1 MNARPPIAFQLWRR
15 LRPVALFALALL
27 LFLPAC
33 TERTDTEGEANTED
47 TTTPEQ
53 GQTSSDSSQDSSIV
67 QIIAQHERFSTLA
80 TAFDSAGLIERL
92 RSSGPYTVFA
102 PTNDAFDDLPEGAL
116 DELLLSGSRDRL
128 AAILSSH
135 IIEGENDADELQRRS
150 SVTTL
155 DGGNLEITQQGDRVV
170 LDPDDGNSAT
180 ILETNIPASNGVI
193 HVVDAVLMPPAQNQE

>member
-1 MNARPPIAFQLWRR
+1 MNACPPIAFQLWCR
-15 LRPVALFALALL
+15 LRPVTLFAIALL
-27 LFLPAC
+27 LLPAC

-47 TTTPEQ
+47 TATTQQ
-53 GQTSSDSSQDSSIV
+53 GRTSSDSSQDSSIV

-128 AAILSSH
+128 AAILNYH
-135 IIEGENDADELQRRS
+135 IVEGENDADELQRRS
-150 SVTTL
+150 SITTL
-155 DGGNLEITQQGDRVV
+155 DGANLEITRQGDRVV

-180 ILETNIPASNGVI
+180 ILETDIPASNGII
-193 HVVDAVLMPPAQNQE
+193 HVVDAVLMPPAQDQE

>member
-1 MNARPPIAFQLWRR
+1 MNTCPPIAFQLWCR
-15 LRPVALFALALL
+15 LRPVTLFAIALL
-27 LFLPAC
+27 LLPAC

-47 TTTPEQ
+47 TATTQQ
-53 GQTSSDSSQDSSIV
+53 GRTSSDSSQDSSIV

-128 AAILSSH
+128 AAILNYH
-135 IIEGENDADELQRRS
+135 IVEGENDADELQRRS
-150 SVTTL
+150 SITTL
-155 DGGNLEITQQGDRVV
+155 DGANLEITRQGDRVV

-180 ILETNIPASNGVI
+180 ILETDIPASNGII
-193 HVVDAVLMPPAQNQE
+193 HVVDAVLMPPAQDQE

>member
-1 MNARPPIAFQLWRR
+1 MNACPPIAFQLWCR
-15 LRPVALFALALL
+15 LRPVTLFAIALL
-27 LFLPAC
+27 LLPAC

-47 TTTPEQ
+47 TATTQQ
-53 GQTSSDSSQDSSIV
+53 GRTSSDSSQDSSIV

-128 AAILSSH
+128 AAILSYH
-135 IIEGENDADELQRRS
+135 IVEGENDADELQRRS
-150 SVTTL
+150 SITTL
-155 DGGNLEITQQGDRVV
+155 DGANLEITRQGDRVV

-180 ILETNIPASNGVI
+180 ILETDIPASNGII
-193 HVVDAVLMPPAQNQE
+193 HVVDAVLMPPAQDQE